1 LIVDVGIGASYLRL
15 MNGNPLAG
23 IAEFLAGYHSV
34 TPLEIAEIDM
44 LFDLVR
50 TRLAASITILSWRA
64 SMRGED
70 DAYLAGAVPAE
81 GSAARFLKLLLQLP
95 REHAQQTF
103 RQICASASA

>member
-1 LIVDVGIGASYLRL
+1 
-15 MNGNPLAG
+15 
-23 IAEFLAGYHSV
+23 
-34 TPLEIAEIDM
+34 
-44 LFDLVR
+44 
-50 TRLAASITILSWRA
+50 
-64 SMRGED
+64 MRGED